1 MPSPLTWPHALFVM
15 AFGLFGSS
23 NRGAASGSQVTPTGF
38 GARSAFGDGSGTRDS
53 IFLGNGLT
61 NGATGG
67 GSNFGGAVLQAPMAN
82 IRPGNT
88 AAMA

>member
-1 MPSPLTWPHALFVM
+1 M

-23 NRGAASGSQVTPTGF
+23 NRGAASGSQVRPTGF
-38 GARSAFGDGSGTRDS
+38 GVRSATGTRDD

-82 IRPGNT
+82 IRPGNAT
-88 AAMA
+88 ATA